1 MWGHPVWC
9 VTENARFPLFT
20 KLFSVIKLLLK
31 ARPIGEEMKR
41 HVSIA
46 SLLTVLIMAS
56 TLITE
61 NAFAAG
67 MKKAGPLV
75 ATSSTI
81 NTLLTGSTPPTSSVG
96 KNGDVYIDVK
106 NAILYGPKKKG
117 VWPLGVSLKGNDG
130 KSGIDGKN
138 GSDGKAGAVSATT
151 TAGPAGPQG
160 PKGDVGPA
168 GPAGA
173 DGANGSAG
181 PAGQPGVA
189 GADGAQGPRGET
201 GPQGLKGDAGVSKA
215 IKKTIPTFSLMNT
228 AGTSNQS
235 AAFGNLEAGKS
246 YEFTLIL
253 HGVTT
258 AVGKY
263 FGIDVLSTDSQAPAI
278 FDAMIAESKTYDV
291 SAAGSSHRYSFYVTG
306 TITAGVGETSLIVKI
321 FDGDGSTAIAGQGMT
336 VTGKAYFIEV
346 NSIN

>member
-41 HVSIA
+41 QVSIA

-201 GPQGLKGDAGVSKA
+201 GPQGLKGDAGVSKGN
-215 IKKTIPTFSLMNT
+215 IGTINLLTNLSGS
-228 AGTSNQS
+228 AGAQTSSNN
-235 AAFGNLEAGKS
+235 FGS
-246 YEFTLIL
+246 
-253 HGVTT
+253 
-258 AVGKY
+258 
-263 FGIDVLSTDSQAPAI
+263 
-278 FDAMIAESKTYDV
+278 FDG
-291 SAAGSSHRYSFYVTG
+291 GSIYLVRYSIYAKSSDPSMDYAITTSLKRTNDAAPINVNFTVNKGVAFRDGVPSTEEVIHAEAIIDGTGLTG
-306 TITAGVGETSLIVKI
+306 TFQLQASVSLGEGVGGATISLRGFYSQLQIN
-321 FDGDGSTAIAGQGMT
+321 AIG
-336 VTGKAYFIEV
+336 
-346 NSIN
+346 